1 MRRQSGPSRAL
12 PLLLAAVAAA
22 WSAPGGASPS
32 PTAVASSVTTTAAAT
47 GWTLLP
53 RSTHPFARPELDQ
66 GRVDPA
72 MLLRSASFVFQ
83 PSPQQRAERDARI
96 AAVQDPSAPL
106 YHRWLT
112 PEQYAARFGASP
124 ADIARVSSWLQ
135 TQGFAVE
142 SPSRTATQLFF
153 TGSVSQVEQAFRTEM
168 HWYLVDGERHFAMS
182 KAPSIPSEL
191 ADVIQGLH
199 GFHSF
204 RLHPPG
210 HVVADPDYE
219 LGKQTTLGPADFAT
233 IYDVSP
239 LYAAGI
245 DGTGTTVAIA
255 GQTEILATD
264 YAGFR
269 STFGLSATEPVNILV
284 PGSGSAY
291 VSDPDIGEASIDT
304 QWSGGVAKNATV
316 EYVFTGNNPAY
327 GVMDA
332 YAYVVNQGI
341 EIAPVVSVSY
351 GSCEQGLSPADADDA
366 QEVAAAGNLMG
377 LTLLA
382 AAGDSGAADCDS
394 GSKGTTGLM
403 VDMPASL
410 PGVTGVGG
418 TQFPQTVLTNTAY
431 WSSDVAV
438 TYPASGGVSL
448 EQVWNNGS
456 GGGGLGA
463 GGGGKSIVFPKPFYQ
478 QTITPADGARDVPDV
493 ALSASDVHAPYAVYD
508 TTDNGS
514 RGLGGFG
521 GTSCASPSLAGI
533 LTLVNQAIVKA
544 GGTAGLG
551 NVNPMLYALS
561 QSVPTAFHDIV
572 TGSNIVACQQGTPDC
587 PPIAPY
593 SYGYSAGPGYDL
605 ASGLGSVD
613 ANNLVDA
620 WMGLT
625 PTSTTLA
632 VSAASTTV
640 GTPVT
645 LTATVAST
653 GTVSMTG
660 DVSFTFETYAP
671 TGAGNTGDGPD
682 GGLFDDSWV
691 LGAVAVTPTTAGS
704 ATATLTVAIPP
715 GYDGTADVVAM
726 YSGDESYLASHSA
739 KTRITVGGLTL
750 AVTPL
755 TATVHPSATVQ
766 FTASGGTPPYRYY
779 IETDSTYYENKSTG
793 GYTGAQVDNTGLL
806 TAGPED
812 GTAVL
817 ECLDA
822 AGATVWLTVTAAGA
836 AVVPDED
843 ASTAMDSGSGGDG
856 SAVDGSAS
864 TGDASGAPE
873 AGSPDSGMAD
883 AGSNGSSEGG
893 CGCVVAGGDAA
904 ESRVGSLGG
913 LLVGL
918 VALGRRRRLERSR
931 PAR

>member
-1 MRRQSGPSRAL
+1 M
-12 PLLLAAVAAA
+12 V
-22 WSAPGGASPS
+22 
-32 PTAVASSVTTTAAAT
+32 
-47 GWTLLP
+47 
-53 RSTHPFARPELDQ
+53 
-66 GRVDPA
+66 
-72 MLLRSASFVFQ
+72 LRSASFVFQ
-83 PSPQQRAERDARI
+83 PSPQQKAERDARL

-124 ADIARVSSWLQ
+124 ADLARVSAWLQ
-135 TQGFAVE
+135 AQGFAVE

-153 TGSVSQVEQAFRTEM
+153 TGSVAQAEQAFRTEM

-182 KAPSIPSEL
+182 SAPSIPSGL
-191 ADVIQGLH
+191 ADVVQGLH

-204 RLHPPG
+204 RPHPPRHAVRAG
-210 HVVADPDYE
+210 QDDRPDYQ
-219 LGKQTTLGPADFAT
+219 LGIHAVLGPADFAT
-233 IYDVSP
+233 IYDVNP
-239 LYAAGI
+239 LYTAGL
-245 DGTGTTVAIA
+245 DGTGMTVAIA

-269 STFGLSATEPVNILV
+269 STFGLSATQPVTILV

-291 VSDPDIGEASIDT
+291 VNDWDIGEACIDT

-316 EYVFTGNNPAY
+316 DYVFTGNNPAY

-332 YAYVVNQGI
+332 YAYVVNQGL
-341 EIAPVVSVSY
+341 EIAPVVSISY
-351 GSCEQGLSPADADDA
+351 GQCEMGLSPADADEA
-366 QEVAAAGNLMG
+366 GEIAAAGNLMG

-382 AAGDSGAADCDS
+382 ASGDSGAADCDS
-394 GSKGTTGLM
+394 GSKGTSGLM

-418 TQFPQTVLTNTAY
+418 TQFPQTVLTNTTY
-431 WSSDVAV
+431 WSNDIAVA
-438 TYPASGGVSL
+438 YPESGGVSL
-448 EQVWNNGS
+448 EQVWNNSSGA

-493 ALSASDVHAPYAVYD
+493 AFSASNEDAAYAVYD
-508 TTDNGS
+508 ATDYGS
-514 RGLGGFG
+514 KGLGKVG
-521 GTSCASPSLAGI
+521 GTSCASPSFAAI
-533 LTLVNQAIVKA
+533 LTLVNEAIVKA

-561 QSVPTAFHDIV
+561 QSAPAAFHDIV
-572 TGSNIVACQQGTPDC
+572 AGSNIVACQQGTPDC

-625 PTSTTLA
+625 PTSTALA
-632 VSAASTTV
+632 VSATSTTV

-671 TGAGNTGDGPD
+671 PGAGNTGDGPD

-691 LGAVAVTPTTAGS
+691 LGDVTVTPTAAGN
-704 ATATLTVAIPP
+704 ATATLTVPVPP
-715 GYDGTADVVAM
+715 GYDGTADIVAM
-726 YSGDESYLASHSA
+726 YSGDTSYLASHSA
-739 KTRITVGGLTL
+739 KTRIIVGGLTL

-755 TATVHPSATVQ
+755 TATVQPNGTAQ

-779 IETDSTYYENKSTG
+779 VETDSTYYEDQN
-793 GYTGAQVDNTGLL
+793 TGAYAGATVDNTGLL

-812 GTAVL
+812 GTVEL

-836 AVVPDED
+836 ALATD
-843 ASTAMDSGSGGDG
+843 AGTSTAMDSGSGGDG
-856 SAVDGSAS
+856 SAVDSSAPGS
-864 TGDASGAPE
+864 TDSGA
-873 AGSPDSGMAD
+873 AD
-883 AGSNGSSEGG
+883 AGSARSSDQG
-893 CGCVVAGGDAA
+893 CSCVVAGTEARQPRFA
-904 ESRVGSLGG
+904 VLAG
-913 LLVGL
+913 LLLGL
-918 VALGRRRRLERSR
+918 AALGRRRRS
-931 PAR
+931 